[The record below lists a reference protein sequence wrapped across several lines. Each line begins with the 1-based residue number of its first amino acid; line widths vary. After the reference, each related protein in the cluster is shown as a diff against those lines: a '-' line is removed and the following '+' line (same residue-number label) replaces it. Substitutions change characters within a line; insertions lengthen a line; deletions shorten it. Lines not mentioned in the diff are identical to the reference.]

1 MRMSA
6 NGFLVCLLLVSTL
19 AMAHHGTGGTYD
31 MDKPITLKGT
41 VTEFRFTN
49 PHVLILFDVSD
60 AKGTVNWLAEGP
72 SVINWTRTGW
82 NRTTL
87 KAKDHVTIT
96 LYPARSGKREG
107 VIHKVIT
114 GSGKEWCC
122 ETK

>member
-1 MRMSA
+1 MRISLYR
-6 NGFLVCLLLVSTL
+6 FLLCLLMISTCVL
-19 AMAHHGTGGTYD
+19 AHHGTGGTYD

-41 VTEFRFTN
+41 VTEFRFSN
-49 PHVLILFDVSD
+49 PHVLILFDVPGD
-60 AKGTVNWLAEGP
+60 KGAVNWLAEGP

-82 NRTTL
+82 NRTSL
-87 KAKDHVTIT
+87 KTKDQVTIT

-107 VIHKVIT
+107 VIHKVVT